1 MALRVFTSQLFRSS
15 LRLHHSMTE
24 PIWKPATAVPAH
36 IQKLLTTSKPINNML
51 AFTQIVRLLKTQPRT
66 GWVDRGVPVAK
77 TESIADHMYRMS
89 ILAMAVPPDSVNID
103 KCVKIALVHDI
114 AEALV
119 GDITPFGGVTKEEK
133 HRREWETIEYLH
145 DLVQP
150 YNPRFAEEMREL
162 WLDYEEIRCLEA
174 RYVKDIDKFEMIQQ
188 AWDYEQEYGLKY
200 DLSEFYQSRAN
211 IKTKEVGDLCD
222 EVIRQR
228 EAFILELSAAKNG
241 Q

>member
-1 MALRVFTSQLFRSS
+1 
-15 LRLHHSMTE
+15 MTE
-24 PIWKPATAVPAH
+24 SLWKPQSAVPAK
-36 IQKLLTTSKPINNML
+36 IKALLTKSDPINNML

-66 GWVDRGVPVAK
+66 GWVDRGIPVAQ

-89 ILAMAVPPDSVNID
+89 IIAMSLPKDKVSVD

-119 GDITPFGGVTKEEK
+119 GDITPFGGVTKAEK
-133 HRREWETIEYLH
+133 HRRELETIEYLVE
-145 DLVQP
+145 LVNP
-150 YNPRFAEEMREL
+150 YNEQFGHEMKEL

-200 DLSEFYQSRAN
+200 DLSEFYDSRSS
-211 IKTKEVGDLCD
+211 IKTKEIGDLCD
-222 EVIRQR
+222 EVLRQR
-228 EAFILELSAAKNG
+228 EEYVLELKKAL
-241 Q
+241 